1 MTSRVMRCCL
11 PACARCQGACLL
23 VLQVR
28 SSSCCIVENQRVF
41 SRCTTDETVRRPCYP
56 LQTATQAARGPP
68 EIAEHSNRS
77 AHHSHKTHRASQNGY
92 GFRRSML
99 GIDQVRLALLV
110 NQERTQPLQSLG
122 GRAVRVAT
130 AKM

>member
-23 VLQVR
+23 VLQ
-28 SSSCCIVENQRVF
+28 
-41 SRCTTDETVRRPCYP
+41 
-56 LQTATQAARGPP
+56 
-68 EIAEHSNRS
+68 

>member
-23 VLQVR
+23 V
-28 SSSCCIVENQRVF
+28 
-41 SRCTTDETVRRPCYP
+41 